1 MRTTNTGSIM
11 TIPAAGLFSDLDPVR
26 RGRIERQGRT
36 QRTVSRSLAL
46 MSVASLALGF
56 ALSLAPAAPARAAL
70 GGTVDSV
77 TTDSRMMRGVLRSTG
92 FVQYDVQEIQS
103 GSVTIREYVTRQGQV
118 FAVSWQGP
126 EQPDLQQ
133 LLGEYFP
140 RFQTAAVAAHAVS
153 PGIHRQLSIAQ
164 SDLVLS
170 SSGRMRDFHGLAYL
184 PALVPDGVS
193 VSSLQ

>member
-1 MRTTNTGSIM
+1 M
-11 TIPAAGLFSDLDPVR
+11 TIPAGLSPDLDAVGHGR
-26 RGRIERQGRT
+26 RQRAGRP

-46 MSVASLALGF
+46 MSSASLALGL

-70 GGTVDSV
+70 GGSVDSV
-77 TTDSRMMRGVLRSTG
+77 TTDSTIMRGVLRSTA
-92 FVQYDVQEIQS
+92 FVQYDVQEFQS

-126 EQPDLQQ
+126 EQPNLQQ
-133 LLGEYFP
+133 LLGQYFP
-140 RFQTAAVAAHAVS
+140 RFQAAAVTAHAVS

-164 SDLVLS
+164 SDLVLL

-184 PALVPDGVS
+184 PALVPQGVS
-193 VSSLQ
+193 VSVLQ